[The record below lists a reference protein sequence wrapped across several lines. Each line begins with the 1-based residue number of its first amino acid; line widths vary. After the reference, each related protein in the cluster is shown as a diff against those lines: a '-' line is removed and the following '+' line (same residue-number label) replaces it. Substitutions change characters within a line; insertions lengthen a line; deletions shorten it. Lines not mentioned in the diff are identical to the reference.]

1 VGLQALPLHQLEYLL
16 SYLRHTSI
24 FTILELVRVVAFSG
38 KDLVMTDAIHRSA
51 EMDKRVPVYLGEQMR
66 KVLSTLPP
74 REEMI
79 LRMRFG
85 IGRRAGQLGDL
96 SRQFSLTRKRIR
108 QIEMEA
114 LRKLREKTRC
124 FYSELHHE

>member
-1 VGLQALPLHQLEYLL
+1 M
-16 SYLRHTSI
+16 R
-24 FTILELVRVVAFSG
+24 
-38 KDLVMTDAIHRSA
+38 DAIHRSV
-51 EMDKRVPVYLGEQMR
+51 EMGSTAYLGEQMR

-108 QIEMEA
+108 QIEVEA

-124 FYSELHHE
+124 FYSKLDHE